1 MGKKKEKNPKAP
13 KAPKKAA
20 GKVSKLHS
28 IKSKINLMVVGGI
41 TVAVAIVL
49 VILVGYM
56 RDLVIDSAYGKML
69 NTITSYGKMIDVE
82 EAKIQDEIAIKQ
94 EKNMLTAEQ
103 YGSILGDMEIEGVDS
118 FYCYVLSQSGMI
130 RYHTDESKIG
140 KPNTVSV
147 ITSFI
152 SEMNRGVIP
161 DNLCMEYEEDGVT
174 RYASYYITDIKT
186 VVVVCADGD
195 ELMKPVTSLLLMAI
209 GLTVAIIA
217 VAIIISNI
225 VVGKITKPLQQI
237 SDIIND
243 TAQLKLRV
251 PGNMDELCKRKD
263 ETGAMSRAVR
273 EMSANLHE
281 VVQRIEDA
289 NGSIRENMNK
299 LEDSSNE
306 VHVLCTDNSATTEQ
320 LAASSQEVTSMTQIM
335 NEHMTKMREKSEM
348 ISSETEKSNQASEE
362 IAGRAKNMQD
372 STAKA
377 IERTREMYRQI
388 KEKTDVAVVGLK
400 SVSKINELTGAI
412 IDISDQTNL
421 LSLNAS
427 IEAARA
433 GEAGRGFSVVATEIS
448 NLAKR
453 SLDTVEDINVIIEEV
468 NKAVTNI
475 SASLEETSV
484 FLEENV
490 LTDYDNFKQ
499 ISEQYLLDADTFKT
513 GMTNISED
521 VEELNESIREVS
533 QAVENIHE
541 TIEETTIGVNDIAE
555 KTSNVVKVTSDNYTL
570 TNNTVESV
578 GEMEEIIA
586 RFEFD

>member
-174 RYASYYITDIKT
+174 RYASYYITTSKSVLVICTSDE
-186 VVVVCADGD
+186 
-195 ELMKPVTSLLLMAI
+195 ELMKPIRELTTISVIVAVLVLI
-209 GLTVAIIA
+209 GVVVVANLVIRR
-217 VAIIISNI
+217 
-225 VVGKITKPLQQI
+225 ITKPLNQVTG
-237 SDIIND
+237 IIDD
-243 TAQLKLRV
+243 TAKLRLKL
-251 PGNMDELCKRKD
+251 PENIDKLCARKD
-263 ETGAMSRAVR
+263 ETGTISRAVR
-273 EMSANLHE
+273 EMSNNLHE
-281 VVQRIEDA
+281 VVSKIDMTNSRV
-289 NGSIRENMNK
+289 SENMSK

-306 VHVLCTDNSATTEQ
+306 GHVLCTDNSATTEQ

>member
-1 MGKKKEKNPKAP
+1 M
-13 KAPKKAA
+13 
-20 GKVSKLHS
+20 
-28 IKSKINLMVVGGI
+28 IK
-41 TVAVAIVL
+41 
-49 VILVGYM
+49 
-56 RDLVIDSAYGKML
+56 
-69 NTITSYGKMIDVE
+69 
-82 EAKIQDEIAIKQ
+82 
-94 EKNMLTAEQ
+94 
-103 YGSILGDMEIEGVDS
+103 
-118 FYCYVLSQSGMI
+118 
-130 RYHTDESKIG
+130 YHTDETKIG

-147 ITSFI
+147 ITKI
-152 SEMNRGVIP
+152 IGDINKGVIP

-174 RYASYYITDIKT
+174 KYASFYVTGIRSIII
-186 VVVVCADGD
+186 VCADGD
-195 ELMKPVTSLLLMAI
+195 ELMKPVTNLLLMAI

-217 VAIIISNI
+217 VAILISNI
-225 VVGKITKPLQQI
+225 VVGKITKPLWQI
-237 SDIIND
+237 SNIIND
-243 TAQLKLRV
+243 TAKLKLKV

-263 ETGAMSRAVR
+263 ETGVMSRAVR
-273 EMSANLHE
+273 EMSANLHD
-281 VVQRIEDA
+281 VVQRIESA
-289 NGSIRENMNK
+289 NSNIRENMNQ

-306 VHVLCTDNSATTEQ
+306 VHVLCTDNSATTQQ
-320 LAASSQEVTSMTQIM
+320 LAASSEEVTSMTQIM
-335 NEHMTKMREKSEM
+335 NEHMLKMREKSEM
-348 ISSETEKSNQASEE
+348 ISSETDKSNQASEE
-362 IAGRAKNMQD
+362 IAGRAKSMQD

-388 KEKTDVAVVGLK
+388 KEKTEVAVVGLN

-412 IDISDQTNL
+412 IEISDQTNL

-448 NLAKR
+448 KLAKR
-453 SLDTVEDINVIIEEV
+453 SLDTVEDINVIIQEV

-475 SASLEETSV
+475 SVSMEETST

-541 TIEETTIGVNDIAE
+541 TIEETTIGINDIAE

-570 TNNTVESV
+570 TNDTVESV
-578 GEMEEIIA
+578 GEMEGLIA